1 MIGLFV
7 LSVSLR
13 FWDLSKFNTLVF
25 DEVYYAKFANNYLT
39 GTRFF
44 NAHPPLGSY
53 MIALGMWIGSHL
65 PATPDTVNDLTGS
78 WRSTFSYRWLN
89 ALTGSFLPLVVGALA
104 YQLTDRRSYA
114 LLATLLV
121 ATDGLFLVES
131 RYALINI
138 YLIIFGLLGQLY
150 FFLALKEQTEQ
161 RWRKLTLS
169 GVFFGASAAVK
180 WNGWG
185 FLCGI
190 YLVWTVVW
198 GIYSLQTVRSY
209 SFSRLFR
216 SQFWSKI
223 LTNLTQFNWL
233 VMLWHL
239 GIVPLATYSLSWIP
253 HLLINPQSRFWQIQ
267 REILIFHQKISG
279 NQEVHPYCSRWYS
292 WILMWRPV
300 AYFYQTAGK
309 TEEPLSA
316 EPLWSR
322 GGREVIYDV
331 HALGN
336 PVLWWLSTGAI
347 LLLLL
352 LLTRRF
358 ARGGQRKSP
367 LTIDPWIGLYLVVN
381 YAANLLPWM
390 TVNRCTFL
398 YHYMGASVFA
408 QLGLALILDR
418 WLNSGHLLS
427 KVGTIAIII
436 GIIWAFWFWMPI
448 YLGLPLSYED
458 YKLRMWFDNWI

>member
-1 MIGLFV
+1 MVAMIGLFV
-7 LSVSLR
+7 LSVRLR

-150 FFLALKEQTEQ
+150 FFLALREQTEQ

-185 FLCGI
+185 FC
-190 YLVWTVVW
+190 
-198 GIYSLQTVRSY
+198 
-209 SFSRLFR
+209 
-216 SQFWSKI
+216 
-223 LTNLTQFNWL
+223 
-233 VMLWHL
+233 
-239 GIVPLATYSLSWIP
+239 
-253 HLLINPQSRFWQIQ
+253 
-267 REILIFHQKISG
+267 
-279 NQEVHPYCSRWYS
+279 
-292 WILMWRPV
+292 V
-300 AYFYQTAGK
+300 A
-309 TEEPLSA
+309 
-316 EPLWSR
+316 
-322 GGREVIYDV
+322 
-331 HALGN
+331 
-336 PVLWWLSTGAI
+336 ST
-347 LLLLL
+347 
-352 LLTRRF
+352 
-358 ARGGQRKSP
+358 
-367 LTIDPWIGLYLVVN
+367 
-381 YAANLLPWM
+381 
-390 TVNRCTFL
+390 
-398 YHYMGASVFA
+398 
-408 QLGLALILDR
+408 
-418 WLNSGHLLS
+418 
-427 KVGTIAIII
+427 
-436 GIIWAFWFWMPI
+436 
-448 YLGLPLSYED
+448 
-458 YKLRMWFDNWI
+458 

>member
-1 MIGLFV
+1 
-7 LSVSLR
+7 
-13 FWDLSKFNTLVF
+13 
-25 DEVYYAKFANNYLT
+25 
-39 GTRFF
+39 
-44 NAHPPLGSY
+44 
-53 MIALGMWIGSHL
+53 
-65 PATPDTVNDLTGS
+65 
-78 WRSTFSYRWLN
+78 
-89 ALTGSFLPLVVGALA
+89 
-104 YQLTDRRSYA
+104 
-114 LLATLLV
+114 
-121 ATDGLFLVES
+121 
-131 RYALINI
+131 
-138 YLIIFGLLGQLY
+138 
-150 FFLALKEQTEQ
+150 
-161 RWRKLTLS
+161 
-169 GVFFGASAAVK
+169 
-180 WNGWG
+180 
-185 FLCGI
+185 
-190 YLVWTVVW
+190 
-198 GIYSLQTVRSY
+198 
-209 SFSRLFR
+209 
-216 SQFWSKI
+216 
-223 LTNLTQFNWL
+223 
-233 VMLWHL
+233 MLWHL

-300 AYFYQTAGK
+300 AYFYQMARK
-309 TEEPLSA
+309 TEEPISA

-418 WLNSGHLLS
+418 WLNSRHLLS